1 VRFDEVKI
9 WGIREKEYLDRR
21 EVKNIWEVVAKT
33 GWVGL
38 KLFLLEV
45 LLSIFF
51 SPGPKLRPKD
61 WTLKR
66 KPGKKPQQ
74 QGQRQGAQS

>member
-1 VRFDEVKI
+1 VGFDIIVKI
-9 WGIREKEYLDRR
+9 GGIHEKEYLDRR
-21 EVKNIWEVVAKT
+21 EVKNIWEVVATT

-38 KLFLLEV
+38 NLFLP
-45 LLSIFF
+45 SISF

-74 QGQRQGAQS
+74 PGRRQGAPS